1 MKAYFLVYPR
11 EQANPPI
18 FLIKFSG
25 TFKSKNGNNKSKNRN
40 HKSKQGKDNQT
51 KKSYIEDKKGKEDY
65 MASLWFD
72 IRDIKFQLFDV
83 FKIQEALLGKGRYI
97 DHDADMCSMVLDQA
111 AKLTEQEVAPTYP
124 DEVHRKPVEAT
135 FKDGKVYA
143 PEAYHRLWKL
153 CCEGGWLSITE
164 RMEVGGQSFPYCVG
178 AAAMNM
184 FLAGNQA
191 FIMYQGLTHGCARLM
206 EDYFR
211 HPFRNILLEKMYTGA
226 WAGTMCLTEP
236 GAGSDVGLLK
246 ATAKKNVDGT
256 YSIVGTK
263 CFISAGD
270 HDLTP
275 NIIHAVLARI
285 EGDPKG
291 TKGVS
296 IFMVPK
302 IRFDEKGELGEPNDV
317 QCGNIESKM
326 GIHGNA
332 TCTLN
337 FGTDGKCIGYL
348 MGEERQGMPIMFH
361 MMNEER
367 QGCGMMGASLASAAY
382 LHALDYCKQR
392 IQMPNVI
399 AVAMGDKNAPAVPI
413 IQHPDVRRMLL
424 KMKSVTEGI
433 RALALFCYFCMDSE
447 INATLAENEE
457 QKEYW
462 HGLIE
467 VLTPVVKAYGTE
479 MGMVVCD
486 LAVQSYGGYG
496 YCREYPVEQ
505 MMRDQR
511 INTIFEG
518 TTGIQALDLLGRKL
532 GMKRGAYFMN
542 VLGMTKDAIAEA
554 KKNDGFKEEAMIVE
568 NALKACGE
576 TALAFSQMIK
586 TTPYVPLIGACDYLN
601 CLGDAIVG
609 WLHIRMAN
617 AATKGLAAATND
629 QDKAFYS
636 GKIEGAK
643 FFINRITGLVPAKLD
658 ILKKDEQSAMN
669 IQAEAFA
676 V

>member
-1 MKAYFLVYPR
+1 
-11 EQANPPI
+11 
-18 FLIKFSG
+18 
-25 TFKSKNGNNKSKNRN
+25 
-40 HKSKQGKDNQT
+40 
-51 KKSYIEDKKGKEDY
+51 
-65 MASLWFD
+65 MASLWVD
-72 IRDIKFQLFDV
+72 IRDIKFQVFEV
-83 FKIQEALLGKGRYI
+83 FKIGETLLGKGRY
-97 DHDADMCSMVLDQA
+97 ADYDVDTCNMVLDQA
-111 AKLTEQEVAPTYP
+111 AKFAELEIAPTYP

-135 FKDGKVYA
+135 FKDGKVTT
-143 PEAYHRLWKL
+143 PEAYKRLWKL
-153 CCEGGWLSITE
+153 YREAGYIAMADSP
-164 RMEVGGQSFPYCVG
+164 EVGGQGLPAVI
-178 AAAMNM
+178 AAAASNM
-184 FLAGNQA
+184 FISCNQA
-191 FIMYQGLTHGCARLM
+191 FIMYPGLTHGAARLM
-206 EDYFR
+206 EDHFR
-211 HPFRNILLEKMYTGA
+211 HPLRDVLLEKMYTGE

-246 ATAKKNVDGT
+246 STAKKNADGT

-275 NIIHAVLARI
+275 NIIHPVLARI

-291 TKGVS
+291 TRGVS

-302 IRFDEKGELGEPNDV
+302 IRFNEKGELGKPNDV

-367 QGCGMMGASLASAAY
+367 QGCGMMGASLAGASY

-399 AVAMGDKNAPAVPI
+399 AAAMGDKNAPAVPI

-424 KMKSVTEGI
+424 KMKSITEGI
-433 RALALFCYFCMDSE
+433 RALALFCYFCMDNE
-447 INATLAENEE
+447 VNAELSGNEE
-457 QKEYW
+457 HREYW

-467 VLTPVVKAYGTE
+467 VLTPLVKAYGTE

-486 LAVQSYGGYG
+486 LAVQCYGGYG

-505 MMRDQR
+505 LMRDQR

-532 GMKRGAYFMN
+532 GMKKGVYFMN
-542 VLGMTKDAIAEA
+542 LLGMTGNAIAEA
-554 KKNDGFKEEAMIVE
+554 KKIGGLKEEAAIVE
-568 NALKACGE
+568 KALNACAE
-576 TALAFSQMIK
+576 TAMAFSGMLK

-601 CLGDAIVG
+601 CLGDAFVG
-609 WLHIRMAN
+609 WLHIKMAIE
-617 AATKGLAAATND
+617 AAGKFSAQETSE

-643 FFINRITGLVPAKLD
+643 FFINRITGLVISKLET
-658 ILKKDEQSAMN
+658 LKKDEQSAMH
-669 IQAEAFA
+669 IAEEAFA